1 VGLGLSCRVRFCPRI
16 RYIDMGGGFIRMRLG
31 RERLETIGYT
41 GLEIWEGGAIMEVDY

>member
-1 VGLGLSCRVRFCPRI
+1 
-16 RYIDMGGGFIRMRLG
+16 MGGGFIRMRLG